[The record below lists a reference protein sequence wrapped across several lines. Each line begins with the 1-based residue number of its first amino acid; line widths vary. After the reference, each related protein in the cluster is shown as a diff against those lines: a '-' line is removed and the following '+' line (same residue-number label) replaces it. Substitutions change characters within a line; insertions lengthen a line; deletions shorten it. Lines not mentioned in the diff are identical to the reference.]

1 MRDLQKILELAKN
14 ALNKPPKYGLN
25 IDFSEYSRIPS
36 SSINSIEQIE
46 NEAYN
51 VGIDLN
57 IEKAGTYIQLDHK
70 PFYENISKIY
80 EGKIEVMSVKEAFKK
95 HDWLL
100 DYFWETIR
108 PDMDKFTARAAIEW
122 DDGYFFRIMPNVKVT
137 LPIQSCM
144 LIGSKSFNQNV
155 HNIVI
160 AEENSEVQVLSGCT
174 AHRLIEKALHI
185 GITEFYIKNN
195 AKLTFTMIHKWP
207 SKADVRPRSGAI
219 IENNGTFISNY
230 ILIGEVNSLQTFPI
244 AYLKGKNSKVE
255 FNSILNI
262 WGKSLIDV
270 GSEINLEGEKSSGR
284 ILTRAIVNDEA
295 QIFARGKIIGLG
307 EKTKGHMECS
317 SLLLSKKAKVIA
329 IPELNAMID
338 DSELT
343 HEAAIGKI
351 AEEQIEYLMS
361 RGIPKEEAISM
372 IVRGFVD
379 TRILGL
385 PIEIE
390 ENIKRI
396 ISSITSMKKI

>member
-25 IDFSEYSRIPS
+25 IDFSEYTRTS
-36 SSINSIEQIE
+36 SSKINSIKQIE
-46 NEAYN
+46 NEAYD
-51 VGIDLN
+51 VGINLN
-57 IEKAGTYIQLDHK
+57 IEKAGAYVQLDHK
-70 PFYENISKIY
+70 PFYEYISKIY
-80 EGKIEVMSVKEAFKK
+80 DGKIEVMSVREAFKK

-122 DDGYFFRIMPNVKVT
+122 DDGYFFRVAPNVKIN

-174 AHRLIEKALHI
+174 AHRLVDKALHI

-207 SKADVRPRSGAI
+207 SKADVRPRTGAI

-230 ILIGEVNSLQTFPI
+230 ILIGELNSLQTFPI
-244 AYLKGKNSKVE
+244 AYLKGKNAKAE

-262 WGKSLIDV
+262 WGKSLVDI
-270 GSEINLEGEKSSGR
+270 GSEVNLEGERTSGR

-295 QIFARGKIIGLG
+295 QIFARGKIVGIG
-307 EKTKGHMECS
+307 EKSKGHMECN
-317 SLLLSKKAKVIA
+317 SLLLSKNARVIA

-372 IVRGFVD
+372 IIRGFVD
-379 TRILGL
+379 TRVLGL

-390 ENIKRI
+390 ENVRKI
-396 ISSITSMKKI
+396 ISSVTFGKI